1 MSDADLPERLRQQLH
16 TPWQS
21 RDARARMAP
30 RLSYGRHQG
39 PPNPNAK
46 IAAVLI
52 LLVRRDDEW
61 CVPLT
66 KRQPYLPDHP
76 GQISLPGGLIEPGE
90 SAEQGA
96 LRESEEEIGIAASQI
111 TLLGSLAELNLYNS
125 NFRVLPSI
133 GVLRGEPNF
142 RSNEAEVAELFEIPL
157 SKLTIE
163 TADSIKIR
171 RGSLSF
177 SAPCYTWL
185 GHQVWGETS
194 IMLSEFAA
202 LTRSVQG

>member
-1 MSDADLPERLRQQLH
+1 MSDRDLPEQLRRQLR

-21 RDARARMAP
+21 RQARARMAP

-52 LLVRRDDEW
+52 LLVRRDEEW

-96 LRESEEEIGIAASQI
+96 LRESEEEIGIPASQI

-133 GVLRGEPNF
+133 GALTGEPNF
-142 RSNEAEVAELFEIPL
+142 HCNEAEVAELFEIPL
-157 SKLTIE
+157 SHLTGE
-163 TADSIKIR
+163 TVESMEIR

-185 GHQVWGETS
+185 GHQVWGATS
-194 IMLSEFAA
+194 IMLCEFGA
-202 LTRSVQG
+202 LVRSAKG